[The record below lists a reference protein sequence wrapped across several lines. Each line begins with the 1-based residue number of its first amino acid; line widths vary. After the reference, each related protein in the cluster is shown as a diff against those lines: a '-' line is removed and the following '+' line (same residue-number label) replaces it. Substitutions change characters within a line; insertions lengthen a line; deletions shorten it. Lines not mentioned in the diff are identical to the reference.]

1 MRVPGPRVALV
12 AVTVAAVVTAVLRCG
27 IEPGGMRVSKL
38 LCSAAFL
45 RVLRARTG
53 CRDTLDREARP

>member
-1 MRVPGPRVALV
+1 MPGPRVALV

-27 IEPGGMRVSKL
+27 IEPRGVRVSVKL

>member
-1 MRVPGPRVALV
+1 MPGPRVALV

-27 IEPGGMRVSKL
+27 IEPGGVCVSVKL

>member
-1 MRVPGPRVALV
+1 MPGPRVTLV

-27 IEPGGMRVSKL
+27 IEPGGVRVSVKL